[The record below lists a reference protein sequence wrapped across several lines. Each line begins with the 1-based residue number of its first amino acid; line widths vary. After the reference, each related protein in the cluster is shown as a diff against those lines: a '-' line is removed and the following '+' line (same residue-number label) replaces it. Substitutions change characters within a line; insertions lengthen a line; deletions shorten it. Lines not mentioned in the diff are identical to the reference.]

1 MLHPPDRSSEAR
13 FMYHAAA
20 GVWMY
25 VCVCGPDAFGACYQ
39 LVVSRTG
46 RYRTAWDDLQV
57 QWSVDVLFT
66 SRCRSI
72 DSIVR

>member
-1 MLHPPDRSSEAR
+1 
-13 FMYHAAA
+13 MYHAAA

-25 VCVCGPDAFGACYQ
+25 VCVCGPDALGACYQ

-57 QWSVDVLFT
+57 GLYVVCRCIVDLLVDNYVCYCYYLEVFM
-66 SRCRSI
+66 
-72 DSIVR
+72 VYY